1 MQVRVVDG
9 ASVFVRIGDAR
20 RREELD
26 DVSKVSHLILLVK
39 LFGTCL
45 FKVASCLYID
55 FYIWDR
61 FSYG

>member
-39 LFGTCL
+39 LFGACL
-45 FKVASCLYID
+45 FTVLSCFYMY
-55 FYIWDR
+55 FYIWDC
-61 FSYG
+61 FLYG